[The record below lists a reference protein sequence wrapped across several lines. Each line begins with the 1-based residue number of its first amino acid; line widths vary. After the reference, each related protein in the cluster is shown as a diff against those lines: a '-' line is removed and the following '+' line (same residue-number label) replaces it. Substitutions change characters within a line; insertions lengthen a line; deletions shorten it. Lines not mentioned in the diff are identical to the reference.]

1 MNKRVVISGC
11 SGGGKSTLLAELER
25 RGFPVVEEPGRRVV
39 QDQLRN
45 HGTALPWVNLQAFLE
60 KVVAVALDDIAVVN
74 ASNQW
79 VFFDRGLVDA
89 VIGLQ
94 YLTGE
99 PVRNTPGLMQHY
111 HEQAFLAPPWPQI
124 YVQDNERRHDLDTA
138 AAEYSRLLEAY
149 PVLGYS
155 VTILPKIAVAQR
167 ADFILRTLGA

>member
-11 SGGGKSTLLAELER
+11 SGGGKSTLLTELER

-45 HGTALPWVNLQAFLE
+45 HGTALPWINLQAFLE
-60 KVVAVALDDIAVVN
+60 RVIDVALDDIASVN

-94 YLTGE
+94 YLAGE
-99 PVRNTPGLMQHY
+99 SVRKTPDLMRHY
-111 HEQAFLAPPWPQI
+111 HGQVFLAPPWPQI
-124 YVQDNERRHDLDTA
+124 YVQDNERRHNLDTA
-138 AAEYSRLLEAY
+138 TAEYSRLLEAY
-149 PVLGYS
+149 PLLGYS
-155 VTILPKIAVAQR
+155 VTILPKTGVAQR